1 MITVVYTMNQGKA
14 IMVAAFLMQS
24 DADTYMKNE
33 KLLETKKTCVDGWAG
48 GSTRRCCARG
58 RSRRRADASAL
69 LSPASLRL

>member
-48 GSTRRCCARG
+48 WSEIREELEKVVPIQETQN
-58 RSRRRADASAL
+58 D
-69 LSPASLRL
+69 